1 MRAFFCAAASLAS
14 AEWPRVGEGGVAR
27 RSRSVRKCLIGLSA
41 GAGACDWLH
50 GSSTHSMAMERVE
63 TGAPERRQALVL
75 AAAVMVG
82 DGLMGNG
89 NDGSV

>member
-1 MRAFFCAAASLAS
+1 
-14 AEWPRVGEGGVAR
+14 
-27 RSRSVRKCLIGLSA
+27 
-41 GAGACDWLH
+41 
-50 GSSTHSMAMERVE
+50 MERVE

-82 DGLMGNG
+82 DGDDG